1 MVAFDDIVI
10 GSGLTALGAVLG
22 LSERKRVLV
31 LGGKAMGS
39 FSHYDQRATVPC
51 AFDGLGGLGG
61 FWHGVIPVNQPAGYE
76 GTDADAFASLF
87 ARHFPQAKISRWL
100 GQPALFVPW
109 RPIRPATEVQALAS
123 ARGDMLRIAP
133 EQADTIRIEDS
144 GVSVSTTSATYR
156 AQRVW
161 VAAGAVHTPG
171 LMVRS
176 FGNSLRRT
184 HISDHVLCYVGQ
196 VDAVSAPRPQRTPNG
211 MYFPAHHSADGQ
223 VLYTLRPARFS
234 FRTLDH
240 GIEQRAAFGL
250 PTGGAIAKIMRSVS
264 PGLLA
269 EAFYNRFGLFPAA
282 ARYSIYAQSA
292 CDAAYALGEGPH
304 PLEAQVD
311 RIQATAR
318 QARLA
323 QPFPGARL
331 SQREDLYIP
340 GIHLHHS
347 LNLDALSRQGL
358 SSADSPVQVVD
369 PSALAHIGPGHHSFK
384 AMCLAYSKARRLG

>member
-1 MVAFDDIVI
+1 MVSFDDIVI
-10 GSGLTALGAVLG
+10 GSGLTALGVLLG
-22 LSERKRVLV
+22 LPERRRVLV
-31 LGGKAMGS
+31 LGGKATGS
-39 FSHYDQRATVPC
+39 FSHYDARGTVPC

-76 GTDADAFASLF
+76 GTEPGAFAALF
-87 ARHFPQAKISRWL
+87 ARHFPQAQISRWL
-100 GQPALFVPW
+100 GEPALFVPW
-109 RPIRPATEVQALAS
+109 RPIRPAAEVQALAS
-123 ARGDMLRIAP
+123 ARGDLLRTMP
-133 EQADTIRIEDS
+133 ELAEAIQIEDH
-144 GVSVSTTSATYR
+144 GVKVTTVSASYR

-161 VAAGAVHTPG
+161 VAAGAVHTPA
-171 LMVRS
+171 LMARS
-176 FGNSLRRT
+176 FGDSLRRS

-196 VDAVSAPRPQRTPNG
+196 VDAVAAPRPQRTPNG

-269 EAFYNRFGLFPAA
+269 EAFYNRFGLFPHA

-292 CDAAYALGEGPH
+292 CDAAYALGEGQH
-304 PLEAQVD
+304 PLEAQLG
-311 RIQATAR
+311 RIQETAR
-318 QARLA
+318 QARQM
-323 QPFPGARL
+323 QPFPGANL

-347 LNLDALSRQGL
+347 LNLDALSRLGL
-358 SSADSPVQVVD
+358 GAGDSPVQVVD
-369 PSALAHIGPGHHSFK
+369 PSALGHIGPGHHSFK
-384 AMCLAYSKARRLG
+384 AMCLAYSKAQRLG